1 MKMSNTWAP
10 AAAMQALAGA
20 AQASPMTLV
29 DGGLGVLD
37 GDIQLEWT
45 ANMN

>member
-1 MKMSNTWAP
+1 
-10 AAAMQALAGA
+10 MQALAGA

-37 GDIQLEWT
+37 GDIQLE
-45 ANMN
+45 